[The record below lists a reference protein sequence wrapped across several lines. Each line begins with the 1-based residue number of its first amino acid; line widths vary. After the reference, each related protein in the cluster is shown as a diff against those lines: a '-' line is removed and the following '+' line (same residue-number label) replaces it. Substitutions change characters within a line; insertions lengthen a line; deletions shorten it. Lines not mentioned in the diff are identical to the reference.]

1 MNENNALLP
10 VRLEQTASLSS
21 SLPFTKV
28 VFQFLM
34 HSCFIF
40 NLIVEFLLLS
50 RSTYVSI
57 LCCLGR
63 FAEGA
68 ISSGKVD

>member
-1 MNENNALLP
+1 MNENSALLP
-10 VRLEQTASLSS
+10 VRLKQTVSLSS

-40 NLIVEFLLLS
+40 NLIVEFSYSPAPLTFLFCAVWVDLLRVPYQF
-50 RSTYVSI
+50 RS
-57 LCCLGR
+57 G
-63 FAEGA
+63 
-68 ISSGKVD
+68 